1 MTPYGGPGIVA
12 PHDALAPNAIAA
24 TRQSRQMRY
33 RTSAGVMRSITF
45 YDQYS
50 PDDVLMNMAKA
61 VLVALAR
68 QKGYNRPETPWK
80 LKRAVSRVGLVF

>member
-1 MTPYGGPGIVA
+1 
-12 PHDALAPNAIAA
+12 
-24 TRQSRQMRY
+24 MR
-33 RTSAGVMRSITF
+33 TIKM

-68 QKGYNRPETPWK
+68 QKGYDRPDNPIA
-80 LKRAVSRVGLVF
+80 LKRALTRVGLVF